1 MAIGN
6 PRWGGIRKT
15 PYNPD
20 SPDADNDG
28 IVQEGTLFE
37 RPAGTRIVSTL
48 TGLELDL
55 GTPGNS
61 LQDVSNTQIVDREGR
76 PVPYRQSW
84 SSGTLS
90 AGERNGTIG
99 NSNGTVGSALGNL
112 DGPPPAPKP
121 DPVRL
126 RSTDV
131 DKNGKPLRVF
141 VSDDRRFHGVMPQD
155 WAGFDNPAWRE
166 AAAHWG
172 GSLRDGEMPISAN
185 DPRLPDTLFYV
196 TRNPSA
202 QRDLGVVRTD
212 GERVDLFVS
221 REDADEALSAE
232 RLYYPG
238 AGIVEVPTE
247 SIRTGAAV
255 TLSDGTGGEFSSVYH
270 GSPWLN
276 PDGRPSVRNAQETR
290 GTVWFA
296 RDRDLAEEY
305 TYPREFGESVTE
317 FFDEDTGEY
326 VDFEPGP
333 VLNFGL
339 DISNPFYH
347 DAEGRSVDAVEQARL
362 VREAQENGHDALV
375 LNNVVDSVD
384 SSGDPGQVI
393 AVFDDSKIVPV
404 RRTQV
409 SVFGDVRLSADSAPE
424 PVRREA
430 DIPTPES
437 LDPIKD
443 RFDAEGFELYLV
455 GGAVRDT
462 LMGRDI
468 KDYDLASNATP
479 DEIEAMLAD
488 VDGARLD
495 LTGKDFAVVRVN
507 MPDGEEYEIATF
519 RRDVGEGRRPDE
531 VEFTTIDED
540 VRRRDLTMNALFYD
554 LSTNE
559 IVDYVG
565 GIDDIENGV
574 VRAVGDPGERF
585 REDPLRILRA
595 FRFSGRTGWGMDAAT
610 VDAIRSNSKLRGVS
624 GERVHDEFVRGID
637 SAVSPAGYIQQIDLV
652 DNGTGAVW
660 GQVFP
665 GLNVSP
671 ERLPADGSYGNRA
684 ALVASLLADND
695 IDSVKAVL
703 KDRKFTNDE
712 ITDVELIMQA
722 RNINDG
728 NVAAL
733 KNKFGKNRRVSADDM
748 RAFHGVQPETEDEI
762 EPFLQFADAPPALT
776 ANDLQARGIEPGPQF
791 GAMLREAEEQR
802 YREIRD
808 GFSAAVPEASSDLP
822 KKTRNWKRP
831 PVPSRSGFDTM
842 LSPDTM
848 SGHKGHVYSTSD
860 TEVDEVLDRIYDTAV
875 ERGWGMKIANEYF
888 WDITNDPEVTS
899 ANKGQ
904 RGKGVTIYFP
914 NRDTWEDD
922 ARELHRL
929 MEGYEPFGDGDIPE
943 DTMIG
948 NGVGLRYEFQK
959 DPGANVDMTDADG
972 RNRYSDLYRP
982 AALPHTP
989 ESRAVHD
996 RYRELFP
1003 SETRSSDT
1011 DLAEF
1016 LAEGNAEV
1024 LAGDKPAPARPAP
1037 VNKNR
1042 DQRSFKDADDRIDV
1056 AAVDAPEI
1064 ASDPSKVQSSLA
1076 PRPGE
1081 ESPGFA
1087 FRPVDQ
1093 LQNLKAQAED
1103 ELTQFLADPKTT
1115 PERLEQYRDWVEATQ
1130 AHIATLDKAISNEG
1144 GWTEIAIEQFDDG
1157 APDSITAVMESDSF
1171 KNRINDILLEID
1183 PQFRPSSVAISPV
1196 DADGNTIADHMGF
1209 YYRKEDTVYIHPSM
1223 LATVFRDEGVSF
1235 DDYAKWANSQ
1245 NVWVNPANPTGETRG
1260 PKPGLDELREFALEV
1275 DLASTGLLPDGFDLS
1290 DSGRLS
1296 GKERAEQ
1303 RDLLEDAV
1311 RQYLKERPYRDIWDS
1326 PNKGRD
1332 AQEAALLRETLLH
1345 ESFHGVHF
1353 RVDGDM
1359 DSPEYIEVRDKVIK
1373 AIQNSGLFEELI
1385 EDNPEE
1391 YGRPDNYF
1399 QYTMMWLGLGG
1410 GPATQDQQSFLDNMA
1425 PEYRELLDYYQGG
1438 ELFAEALTHAM
1449 LGRKFPGSDIIL
1461 EHITRER

>member
-1 MAIGN
+1 MAIGK
-6 PRWGGIRKT
+6 PRWGGLRT
-15 PYNPD
+15 DPYNPD

-61 LQDVSNTQIVDREGR
+61 LQDVGNTQIVDREGR
-76 PVPYRQSW
+76 PVSYRQSW

-99 NSNGTVGSALGNL
+99 NSNGTVGSSLGNL
-112 DGPPPAPKP
+112 DGPPTAPKP

-166 AAAHWG
+166 AGAHWG

-212 GERVDLFVS
+212 GDRVDLFYS
-221 REDADEALSAE
+221 RGDADAALAAA
-232 RLYYPG
+232 RADDPG
-238 AGIVEVPTE
+238 AGILSLDTDN
-247 SIRTGAAV
+247 IRTGAAV
-255 TLSDGTGGEFSSVYH
+255 TLR
-270 GSPWLN
+270 
-276 PDGRPSVRNAQETR
+276 DGR
-290 GTVWFA
+290 
-296 RDRDLAEEY
+296 
-305 TYPREFGESVTE
+305 
-317 FFDEDTGEY
+317 
-326 VDFEPGP
+326 
-333 VLNFGL
+333 
-339 DISNPFYH
+339 
-347 DAEGRSVDAVEQARL
+347 
-362 VREAQENGHDALV
+362 
-375 LNNVVDSVD
+375 
-384 SSGDPGQVI
+384 
-393 AVFDDSKIVPV
+393 
-404 RRTQV
+404 V
-409 SVFGDVRLSADSAPE
+409 SVFGDVRLDADSAPE

-437 LDPIKD
+437 LNPIKD

-468 KDYDLASNATP
+468 KDYDLASDATP
-479 DEIEAMLAD
+479 DQIEAMLAD

-595 FRFSGRTGWGMDAAT
+595 FRFSGRTGWGMDSAT
-610 VDAIRSNSKLRGVS
+610 VDAIRSNSALRGVS

-637 SAVSPAGYIQQIDLV
+637 SAVSPSGYIQQIDLV

-671 ERLPADGSYGNRA
+671 SRLPADGSYDNRA
-684 ALVASLLADND
+684 VLVASLLADND

-748 RAFHGVQPETEDEI
+748 RAFHGVQPDTEDEI

-776 ANDLQARGIEPGPQF
+776 AADLQARDIKPGPQF

-808 GFSAAVPEASSDLP
+808 GFSVGGDKPEPVRRPTSAAGQAPRSSEFPVFNNATAILEDMSEERPVLSSNVDKAADSLFDRADQHPGYIYRTPQQMQDLRDSAQGALDNLISYYDENPDPDVDLDDPETEMGHYAAALRMHIDLLDEQFEADNAEYLDGYFDQITANYDPTDKKLTDEIKAVIDSDEFQNDIKQSLDLLNP
-822 KKTRNWKRP
+822 ELR
-831 PVPSRSGFDTM
+831 
-842 LSPDTM
+842 
-848 SGHKGHVYSTSD
+848 STSD
-860 TEVDEVLDRIYDTAV
+860 IRIATSSRGGGSVNTYGGAFSFGDHTITMHPTLYADLFRDNGV
-875 ERGWGMKIANEYF
+875 PFDDFIAWADQDGTLTDLERLNLRFF
-888 WDITNDPEVTS
+888 WDGEDKPDLRFSDTSLGTARERVLIHENFHGLHSLLTNGRFDDDPEWL
-899 ANKGQ
+899 AL
-904 RGKGVTIYFP
+904 
-914 NRDTWEDD
+914 
-922 ARELHRL
+922 REQFMKDLKESGFFDEL
-929 MEGYEPFGDGDIPE
+929 TPLGD
-943 DTMIG
+943 
-948 NGVGLRYEFQK
+948 L
-959 DPGANVDMTDADG
+959 
-972 RNRYSDLYRP
+972 
-982 AALPHTP
+982 
-989 ESRAVHD
+989 
-996 RYRELFP
+996 
-1003 SETRSSDT
+1003 
-1011 DLAEF
+1011 
-1016 LAEGNAEV
+1016 
-1024 LAGDKPAPARPAP
+1024 
-1037 VNKNR
+1037 
-1042 DQRSFKDADDRIDV
+1042 DADDPANYFNYLMSWTDHLGMRETVVGDW
-1056 AAVDAPEI
+1056 
-1064 ASDPSKVQSSLA
+1064 S
-1076 PRPGE
+1076 E
-1081 ESPGFA
+1081 E
-1087 FRPVDQ
+1087 
-1093 LQNLKAQAED
+1093 
-1103 ELTQFLADPKTT
+1103 
-1115 PERLEQYRDWVEATQ
+1115 
-1130 AHIATLDKAISNEG
+1130 DKANPDL
-1144 GWTEIAIEQFDDG
+1144 IAE
-1157 APDSITAVMESDSF
+1157 TAGME
-1171 KNRINDILLEID
+1171 
-1183 PQFRPSSVAISPV
+1183 
-1196 DADGNTIADHMGF
+1196 
-1209 YYRKEDTVYIHPSM
+1209 
-1223 LATVFRDEGVSF
+1223 
-1235 DDYAKWANSQ
+1235 W
-1245 NVWVNPANPTGETRG
+1245 
-1260 PKPGLDELREFALEV
+1260 
-1275 DLASTGLLPDGFDLS
+1275 
-1290 DSGRLS
+1290 
-1296 GKERAEQ
+1296 
-1303 RDLLEDAV
+1303 
-1311 RQYLKERPYRDIWDS
+1311 
-1326 PNKGRD
+1326 
-1332 AQEAALLRETLLH
+1332 
-1345 ESFHGVHF
+1345 
-1353 RVDGDM
+1353 
-1359 DSPEYIEVRDKVIK
+1359 
-1373 AIQNSGLFEELI
+1373 
-1385 EDNPEE
+1385 
-1391 YGRPDNYF
+1391 
-1399 QYTMMWLGLGG
+1399 
-1410 GPATQDQQSFLDNMA
+1410 
-1425 PEYRELLDYYQGG
+1425 
-1438 ELFAEALTHAM
+1438 FAEALAWISE
-1449 LGRKFPGSDIIL
+1449 GREFPGSDVIVDFVNAKLDLNLTQADRTQIEL
-1461 EHITRER
+1461 GE